1 MDDLILNPGD
11 ARWTVVVRAPE
22 AIDSGM
28 AMIMHERGG
37 SAREAALFA
46 LQSAADWANDPT
58 DPDGPVWEA
67 GDFEI
72 VAVFAGHLTAERWQ

>member
-1 MDDLILNPGD
+1 MDDNPGD
-11 ARWTVVVRAPE
+11 AHWTVVVRAPE
-22 AIDSGM
+22 DVSDE

-37 SAREAALFA
+37 DAREAALFA